1 MWLRWS
7 LKASQEAARL
17 LGPEYV
23 NVASDARTANDGK
36 FGKIAD
42 ESTWKL
48 SSKAAMVYLC
58 ENETVDGVE
67 YPAFPKVLES
77 KGSEDDP
84 IVIGDFSSTILSRRI
99 PFENFSIVY
108 FGAQKNL
115 GMAGITGVIIRKS
128 LLPPV
133 SPPCSPAILRK
144 LGLPVAPTI
153 LDYSV
158 CQKNNSLYN
167 TLSIFE

>member
-1 MWLRWS
+1 
-7 LKASQEAARL
+7 
-17 LGPEYV
+17 
-23 NVASDARTANDGK
+23 
-36 FGKIAD
+36 
-42 ESTWKL
+42 
-48 SSKAAMVYLC
+48 
-58 ENETVDGVE
+58 
-67 YPAFPKVLES
+67 
-77 KGSEDDP
+77 
-84 IVIGDFSSTILSRRI
+84 
-99 PFENFSIVY
+99 
-108 FGAQKNL
+108 
-115 GMAGITGVIIRKS
+115 MAGITGVIIRKS